1 MAQTKLDA
9 ILQQLHKLQAELDNE
24 VARVLQEKR
33 DLFHYSLEKGRIH
46 FEEGMQKLQRSRRTG
61 VWRYFREA
69 RLRHVLT
76 APVIYSLI
84 VPLILLD
91 LAVTVY
97 QQVCFR
103 AYGISRVPR
112 SDFIVI
118 DRHYLAY
125 LNIIEKM
132 NCMFCGYANGLI
144 AYTREIASRTE
155 QFWCPIKHARDIRD
169 QHARTLEYADY
180 GDQDA
185 YPGKLKALRT
195 AISDSTTG

>member
-1 MAQTKLDA
+1 MNQTKLDA
-9 ILQQLHKLQAELDNE
+9 ILQQLHSLQAELDIE
-24 VARVLQEKR
+24 LERVLKEKR
-33 DLFHYSLEKGRIH
+33 DLFHYSLEKGKIR
-46 FEEGMQKLQRSRRTG
+46 FEEGMRKLQRSRRTG
-61 VWRYFREA
+61 LWRYFREA

-84 VPLILLD
+84 VPFILLD
-91 LAVTVY
+91 VAITLY

-103 AYGISRVPR
+103 AYGIPRVPR

-155 QFWCPIKHARDIRD
+155 QFWCPIKHAQETRDPHTRTRD
-169 QHARTLEYADY
+169 YADY
-180 GDQDA
+180 GDPNT
-185 YPGKLKALRT
+185 YPGKLKALRA
-195 AISDSTTG
+195 AISESTPD

>member
-1 MAQTKLDA
+1 MNQTKLDA
-9 ILQQLHKLQAELDNE
+9 ILQQLHSLQAELDLE
-24 VARVLQEKR
+24 LERILKEKR
-33 DLFHYSLEKGRIH
+33 DLFHYSLEKGRIR
-46 FEEGMQKLQRSRRTG
+46 FEEGMRKLQRSRRTG
-61 VWRYFREA
+61 LWRYFREA

-84 VPLILLD
+84 VPFILLD
-91 LAVTVY
+91 VAITLY

-103 AYGISRVPR
+103 AYGIPRVPR

-155 QFWCPIKHARDIRD
+155 QFWCPIKHAREMRD
-169 QHARTLEYADY
+169 PHSRVRAYADY
-180 GDQDA
+180 GDPDT
-185 YPGKLKALRT
+185 YPGKLEELR
-195 AISDSTTG
+195 AAVSENSPG

>member
-1 MAQTKLDA
+1 MTQTKLDA
-9 ILQQLHKLQAELDNE
+9 ILQQLHSLQHELDIE
-24 VARVLQEKR
+24 VDRVLKEKR
-33 DLFHYSLEKGRIH
+33 DLFHYSLKKGKIR
-46 FEEGMQKLQRSRRTG
+46 FEEGMRKLQRSRRTG
-61 VWRYFREA
+61 LWRYFREA
-69 RLRHVLT
+69 RLRHVVT

-84 VPLILLD
+84 VPLVLLD
-91 LAVTVY
+91 FAITVY

-103 AYGISRVPR
+103 AYGIARVPR

-155 QFWCPIKHARDIRD
+155 QFWCPIKHAQDIRD
-169 QHARTLEYADY
+169 PHARTMDYADY
-180 GDQDA
+180 GDPDA
-185 YPGKLKALRT
+185 YPEKLQALR
-195 AISDSTTG
+195 ADLPRP

>member
-9 ILQQLHKLQAELDNE
+9 ILQQLRSLQAQLDKE
-24 VARVLQEKR
+24 VERVLKEKR
-33 DLFHYSLEKGRIH
+33 DLFHYSLEKGRIR
-46 FEEGMQKLQRSRRTG
+46 FEEGIRKLQRSRRTG
-61 VWRYFREA
+61 LWRYFREA
-69 RLRHVLT
+69 RLRHILT
-76 APVIYSLI
+76 APAIYSLI
-84 VPLILLD
+84 VPFVLLD
-91 LAVTVY
+91 IAITVY

-103 AYGISRVPR
+103 AYGIPRVPR

-169 QHARTLEYADY
+169 PHARVGAYADY
-180 GDQDA
+180 GDPDT
-185 YPGKLKALRT
+185 YPRKLKALRA
-195 AISDSTTG
+195 AISEHTPD

>member
-1 MAQTKLDA
+1 MNQTKLDA
-9 ILQQLHKLQAELDNE
+9 ILQQLHSLQAELDIE
-24 VARVLQEKR
+24 LERALKEKR
-33 DLFHYSLEKGRIH
+33 DLFHYSLEKGRIR
-46 FEEGMQKLQRSRRTG
+46 FEEGMRKIQRSRRTG
-61 VWRYFREA
+61 LWRYFREA

-84 VPLILLD
+84 VPFILLD
-91 LAVTVY
+91 VAITLY

-103 AYGISRVPR
+103 AYGIPRVPR

-155 QFWCPIKHARDIRD
+155 QFWCPIKHARETRD
-169 QHARTLEYADY
+169 PHARARTYADY
-180 GDQDA
+180 GDPDT
-185 YPGKLKALRT
+185 YPAKLKELRAAL
-195 AISDSTTG
+195 SGNSPG